1 MSKYSLFGLIML
13 WLLFATYLVSSFD
26 AYLGDGS
33 FSVDNPIGEIDTD
46 ADTEVGT
53 VKSMGLTFINAV
65 SFNVNGLP
73 FIFSL
78 FFFTIPTF
86 ILAYMT
92 LEIFI
97 KMLDAII
104 PF

>member
-1 MSKYSLFGLIML
+1 MSKYTVFGLIML
-13 WLLFATYLVSSFD
+13 WLLFATFLVNAFD
-26 AYLGDGS
+26 EYTADGS
-33 FSVDNPIGEIDTD
+33 FSVNNPIGEVDTD

-53 VKSMGLTFINAV
+53 IKSMSLTFINAV
-65 SFNVNGLP
+65 SFNIVGLP

-78 FFFTIPTF
+78 IFFTIPTF
-86 ILAYMT
+86 MLAYMT

>member
-1 MSKYSLFGLIML
+1 MSKYGLFGLIML
-13 WLLFATYLVSSFD
+13 WLLFATYLVNAFD
-26 AYLGDGS
+26 VYMDDGT
-33 FSVDNPIGEIDTD
+33 FSVDNPIGAIDTD

-65 SFNVNGLP
+65 SFNITGLP

-78 FFFTIPTF
+78 LFFTVPTF

-92 LEIFI
+92 IEIFI